1 MISTQMKNYN
11 YRTFGE
17 NNSYGQPALSET
29 VKGTIKMA
37 INLTAQTLNES
48 SLYSGA
54 QYIGLTNDAIDSTY
68 VIEFN
73 KENLKVLYVNPNGR
87 YKQVFLARM

>member
-11 YRTFGE
+11 YRTFEE

-29 VKGTIKMA
+29 KGTIKMA
-37 INLTAQTLNES
+37 INLTTQTLDES

-54 QYIGLTNDAIDSTY
+54 QYIGLTHEAIDSTY

>member
-1 MISTQMKNYN
+1 MISAQMKNYN
-11 YRTFGE
+11 YRTFEE
-17 NNSYGQPALSET
+17 NNSYGQPALSDT
-29 VKGTIKMA
+29 KGTIKMA
-37 INLTAQTLNES
+37 INLTTQTLNES

-54 QYIGLTNDAIDSTY
+54 QYLGLTNDAIDSTY

-73 KENLKVLYVNPNGR
+73 EENLKVLYVNPNGR